1 MGELRKGPMLAP
13 VTAGSPHHGYP
24 RQHSSSSHCSTGV
37 QCLVRSSTV
46 LLFYCSTGAT
56 VPGVQFYCSGV
67 LLFYCST
74 ATAVPGELH
83 MGPDTVLSR
92 EAYWGYKYTVCNFQM
107 ESRSHPEQCC
117 LLEVGRWVGNQ
128 NTCCC
133 STTPAPLL
141 CPAVCWPPML
151 PSSAVWIST
160 SNSGMWNERCLFG
173 KWNAMV

>member
-1 MGELRKGPMLAP
+1 MATPA
-13 VTAGSPHHGYP
+13 
-24 RQHSSSSHCSTGV
+24 STHRPA
-37 QCLVRSSTV
+37 LFYWSYSSTV
-46 LLFYCSTGAT
+46 L
-56 VPGVQFYCSGV
+56 V
-67 LLFYCST
+67 FYCST

-141 CPAVCWPPML
+141 CPAVCWPPMP

-160 SNSGMWNERCLFG
+160 SNSGMWNERCFVRKVERDGLVVRIPGSHPGSPGPIPGNSLASSTWAQANLLYSFCPE
-173 KWNAMV
+173 

>member
-24 RQHSSSSHCSTGV
+24 RQHSSSSTVLLECSAWCAVLLFCCSTV
-37 QCLVRSSTV
+37 LLELQCLVYSSTV
-46 LLFYCSTGAT
+46 L
-56 VPGVQFYCSGV
+56 V
-67 LLFYCST
+67 FYCST

-92 EAYWGYKYTVCNFQM
+92 EAYWGYKYTVCNSQM

-141 CPAVCWPPML
+141 CPAVCWPPMP

>member
-1 MGELRKGPMLAP
+1 MGELRTGPMLAP

-46 LLFYCSTGAT
+46 LLFYCSTGVQCLVYSPTVLLFYCSTGAT
-56 VPGVQFYCSGV
+56 VLGVQFYCSGV
-67 LLFYCST
+67 LLFY
-74 ATAVPGELH
+74 
-83 MGPDTVLSR
+83 
-92 EAYWGYKYTVCNFQM
+92 W
-107 ESRSHPEQCC
+107 C

-141 CPAVCWPPML
+141 CPAVCWPPMP

>member
-1 MGELRKGPMLAP
+1 MLAP

-56 VPGVQFYCSGV
+56 VSGVQFYCSGV

-141 CPAVCWPPML
+141 CPAVCWPPMP

>member
-46 LLFYCSTGAT
+46 LLFYCSTGVQCLVYSST
-56 VPGVQFYCSGV
+56 VLV
-67 LLFYCST
+67 FYCST
-74 ATAVPGELH
+74 VLLQLQCLVSSTWVQ
-83 MGPDTVLSR
+83 TLSR

-141 CPAVCWPPML
+141 CPAVCWPPMP

>member
-1 MGELRKGPMLAP
+1 MATPASTHRPATVLLE
-13 VTAGSPHHGYP
+13 
-24 RQHSSSSHCSTGV
+24 CSAW
-37 QCLVRSSTV
+37 CAV
-46 LLFYCSTGAT
+46 LLFYWST
-56 VPGVQFYCSGV
+56 VSGVQFYCSGV

-141 CPAVCWPPML
+141 CPAVCWPPMP